1 MFFCFPCRT
10 DDALVKK
17 ISIHEQYAR
26 QQLSLSRV
34 KLCSARCPV
43 KLSIVVPVYNEEKT
57 IKSILALVEE
67 SLEQLTSISSYE
79 LVLIDDCSTDNSKKI
94 LEEIVQQKESYT
106 LLSQRVN
113 AGKGAAIRAGIAQT
127 TGDVVLIQDA
137 DLEYDPK
144 DYEILVRPLA
154 EGKADVV
161 YGSRFKGE
169 VTRVLY
175 FWHFMGNQF
184 LTFLSNMFTNL
195 NLTDME
201 TCYKAFRGD
210 IIRNMILTSNR
221 FGIEPEMTAKISK
234 IKELRIYEVPISY
247 FGRTYA
253 EGKKINWKDGCSA
266 IWAIV
271 KFNVLTGY
279 SESFREGFTPFD

>member
-1 MFFCFPCRT
+1 M
-10 DDALVKK
+10 
-17 ISIHEQYAR
+17 
-26 QQLSLSRV
+26 
-34 KLCSARCPV
+34 

-57 IKSILALVEE
+57 IHSILALVEE
-67 SLEQLTSISSYE
+67 ALEGLRIISSYE
-79 LVLIDDCSTDNSKKI
+79 LVIIDDHSTDNSKQI
-94 LEEIVQQKESYT
+94 LEEIVQQNDNYT
-106 LLSQRVN
+106 LLAQKVN
-113 AGKGAAIRAGIAQT
+113 CGKGTAIRAGIAQT

-137 DLEYDPK
+137 DLEYDPM
-144 DYEILVRPLA
+144 DYAMLLHPIA
-154 EGKADVV
+154 QGKADVV

-175 FWHFMGNQF
+175 FWHYKGNQF

-221 FGIEPEMTAKISK
+221 FGIEPEITAKISK
-234 IKELRIYEVPISY
+234 IEELRIYEVPISY

-266 IWAIV
+266 IWSIL
-271 KFNVLTGY
+271 KFNLFTSY
-279 SESFREGFTPFD
+279 KDSFQDGFKPLD

>member
-1 MFFCFPCRT
+1 M
-10 DDALVKK
+10 
-17 ISIHEQYAR
+17 
-26 QQLSLSRV
+26 
-34 KLCSARCPV
+34 

-57 IKSILALVEE
+57 IASILALVEE

-79 LVLIDDCSTDNSKKI
+79 MVIIDDCSTDNSKAI
-94 LEEIVQQKESYT
+94 LTELVKEKEKYT
-106 LLSQRVN
+106 LLAQEVN
-113 AGKGAAIRAGIAQT
+113 SGKGAAIRAGIAQT

-137 DLEYDPK
+137 DLEYDPH
-144 DYEILVRPLA
+144 DYEILLRPLA

-201 TCYKAFRGD
+201 TCYKVFRGD

-266 IWAIV
+266 IWSIL
-271 KFNVLTGY
+271 KFNLFTGY
-279 SESFREGFTPFD
+279 DDSFRQGFTPFEHKEL